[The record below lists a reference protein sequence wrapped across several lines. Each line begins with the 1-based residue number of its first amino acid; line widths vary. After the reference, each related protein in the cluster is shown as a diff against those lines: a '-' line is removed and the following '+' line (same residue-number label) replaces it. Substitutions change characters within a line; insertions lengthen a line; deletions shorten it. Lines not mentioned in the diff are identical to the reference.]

1 MGPRVGIFLSSLNTN
16 DGFYLSYMNTYDGLL
31 YSLLSTGFT
40 KKDRKISWHNIKQQ
54 HKQFPEYELFL
65 LFNWNIYV
73 GTFEGFVVLVLLF
86 SLWFY
91 LVGLYFVFSFIL
103 SDRSSE
109 EIADLKTQLAA
120 LNTEKE
126 SK

>member
-1 MGPRVGIFLSSLNTN
+1 MLGPFVGFL
-16 DGFYLSYMNTYDGLL
+16 
-31 YSLLSTGFT
+31 
-40 KKDRKISWHNIKQQ
+40 
-54 HKQFPEYELFL
+54 
-65 LFNWNIYV
+65 
-73 GTFEGFVVLVLLF
+73 VLVLF

-91 LVGLYFVFSFIL
+91 LVGSYFVFSFIL
-103 SDRSSE
+103 SDRASE